1 MATADA
7 YECPTCRVALR
18 AHDHSWDFSLGTNVA
33 LQLVIGVVYVVALAV
48 LWSYG
53 VVGGLVSV
61 LISGVVGVLI
71 AWRIARARRAE
82 GLERYE
88 CPKCLSVFTGR
99 QLHTAHLSTHDRAL

>member
-33 LQLVIGVVYVVALAV
+33 LQLLIGGVYVVALAV

-53 VVGGLVSV
+53 FVGGLVSV

-82 GLERYE
+82 RLERYAW
-88 CPKCLSVFTGR
+88 PKCLSVFTGH
-99 QLHTAHLSTHDRAL
+99 QLRTARLYTHDHAL